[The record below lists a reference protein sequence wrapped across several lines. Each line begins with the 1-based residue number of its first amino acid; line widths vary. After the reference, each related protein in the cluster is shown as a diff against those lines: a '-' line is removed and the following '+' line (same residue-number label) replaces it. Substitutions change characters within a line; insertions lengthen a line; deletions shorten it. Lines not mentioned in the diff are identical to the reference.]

1 MPIQRL
7 MAAARMTAPIP
18 AAARMRRLLWTA
30 IQGIPLAATTMGFIR
45 ESALRFGA
53 ARKDGCVVSDGYVT
67 WVKSG
72 NHRHSINIPSHTHAF
87 SIPSHS
93 HSFSIPSHRHSF
105 NIPSHTHEITQGIYE
120 GTTANKVSIKVDG
133 KAVPVSGNEINI
145 APYLSTGDGGK
156 ILRDTW
162 HEIEITP
169 DKMTRIIVNVF
180 IQLFV
185 NSRGEGDY

>member
-1 MPIQRL
+1 M
-7 MAAARMTAPIP
+7 
-18 AAARMRRLLWTA
+18 
-30 IQGIPLAATTMGFIR
+30 
-45 ESALRFGA
+45 
-53 ARKDGCVVSDGYVT
+53 
-67 WVKSG
+67 
-72 NHRHSINIPSHTHAF
+72 
-87 SIPSHS
+87 
-93 HSFSIPSHRHSF
+93 
-105 NIPSHTHEITQGIYE
+105 
-120 GTTANKVSIKVDG
+120 
-133 KAVPVSGNEINI
+133 PVSGNEINI